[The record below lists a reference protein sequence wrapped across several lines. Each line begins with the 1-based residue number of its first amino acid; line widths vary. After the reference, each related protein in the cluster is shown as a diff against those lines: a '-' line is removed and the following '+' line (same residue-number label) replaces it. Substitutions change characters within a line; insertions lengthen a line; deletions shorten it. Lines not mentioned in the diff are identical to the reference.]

1 MKRRIKKSASTS
13 MITRFILVVLSILI
27 AITVPMQLTKNA
39 SADMYDD
46 QINILQQQIQA
57 AQDEADRLAGQ
68 ANTYRNA
75 IVKLQNQI
83 DITQAEIDVSQA
95 QYEKLVAQIAET
107 EKNIKNNKEAL
118 GETIADMYVDDAI
131 TPIEML
137 ASSKSISDYIDKQE
151 YRSSIRNQLT
161 ETIDKIKDL
170 KAQLEKQK
178 ADVEVVLEKQKAQR
192 ASLATAQ
199 SEQQSLFDR
208 TKGEEAA
215 YQQLVNNTRQQV
227 EAVAAQQRAYYQSL
241 LNSGNDGSAGV
252 VGDFEYTNWSGN
264 QGCGGGYPWTDIG
277 YYGDSWG
284 CAYSLDDG
292 IDDWQLYNRECVSY
306 AAWAIENRF
315 NKIVRPFSG
324 QGMAY
329 QWSYSAVAIS
339 NAVRVYNPQPGD
351 AVVLPQ
357 ISGFAPWGHLM
368 VVESVNDGWIHI
380 SQFNYY
386 GTGEY
391 STMDIRDSGVVF
403 LRFPFK

>member
-57 AQDEADRLAGQ
+57 AQDEADRLAAQ
-68 ANTYRNA
+68 ADTYRNA
-75 IVKLQNQI
+75 IAKLQNQI
-83 DITQAEIDVSQA
+83 DITQTEIDVSQA

-107 EKNIKNNKEAL
+107 EEDIKNNKEAL

-252 VGDFEYTNWSGN
+252 YGSFEWANWSGN
-264 QGCGGGYPWTDIG
+264 QGCGGDGYPYCG
-277 YYGDSWG
+277 EQDS
-284 CAYSLDDG
+284 YSDP
-292 IDDWQLYNRECVSY
+292 WMLYNRECVSY
-306 AAWAIENRF
+306 AAWALSERF
-315 NKIVRPFSG
+315 GRYVSPFYG
-324 QGMAY
+324 NGNAY
-329 QWSYSAVAIS
+329 QWVTYGPYYSG
-339 NAVRVYNPQPGD
+339 AVRAYDPQPGD
-351 AVVLPQ
+351 AVVLP
-357 ISGFAPWGHLM
+357 IVNGFSPLGHLM
-368 VVESVNDGWIHI
+368 IVESVNGGWIHV
-380 SQFNYY
+380 SQYNYW